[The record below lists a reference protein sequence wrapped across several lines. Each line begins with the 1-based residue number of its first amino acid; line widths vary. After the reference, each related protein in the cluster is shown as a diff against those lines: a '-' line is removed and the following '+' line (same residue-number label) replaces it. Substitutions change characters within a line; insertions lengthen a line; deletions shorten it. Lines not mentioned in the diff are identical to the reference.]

1 MHVVVVGLSH
11 RTAPVE
17 MREKAA
23 LSDRATRT
31 LVRGL
36 MEHADI
42 VEAVALS
49 TCNRTEIYAA
59 TTDPAAAEE
68 VMVQALVERTN
79 ISRNELDCAR
89 YQERDDRAAT
99 QLFRVTSSLDSMVLG
114 ESEIQGQVLA
124 AWELAMEEGAS
135 GPVMNQLFRQAI
147 EVGKR
152 VRTNTR
158 ISRGPSSVPAVAVG
172 IASRAFPDLDHRR
185 VLVIGAGQMAE
196 AVLTSLVDQGVGE
209 VRVVNRTVST
219 ARMLASRFGG
229 EGFGFDRL
237 VEELAEADIVI
248 SSTDAPHTILD
259 RSVLEQ
265 ALGAE
270 GGRRVMIVDISVPRD
285 VDADVARIPG
295 VELHDIDD
303 LERVVE
309 ANLNGR
315 RQEALLG
322 EHIVVE
328 AVAGFVDWR
337 AGLAAAPAI
346 RDLREWAE
354 RVRRDEVDR
363 LAGNWDS
370 LSETDRER
378 IDALTRAL
386 VNKLLHEPTVRARA
400 ALGQTD
406 GMRHI
411 ESLRHLFGLEASADS
426 GQHAT
431 N

>member
-23 LSDRATRT
+23 LSDRATRQ
-31 LVRGL
+31 LLRGL
-36 MEHADI
+36 IEHEQV

-59 TTDPAAAEE
+59 TKDPVGAEE
-68 VMVQALVERTN
+68 VLVQALVERTR
-79 ISRNELDCAR
+79 ISRSELDCAR

-99 QLFRVTSSLDSMVLG
+99 QLFRVASSLDSMVLG
-114 ESEIQGQVLA
+114 ESEIQGQVLS

-152 VRTNTR
+152 VRTNTH

-172 IASRAFPDLDHRR
+172 IATRAFTDLPQRR

-196 AVLTSLVDQGVGE
+196 AVLTSLVDHGVGE

-219 ARMLASRFGG
+219 ARMLASNFGG

-237 VEELAEADIVI
+237 ADELKLADIVI

-259 RSVLEQ
+259 RSVLE
-265 ALGAE
+265 GAV
-270 GGRRVMIVDISVPRD
+270 GDQDGRRVMIVDISVPRD
-285 VDADVARIPG
+285 VEADVASIPG

-315 RQEALLG
+315 RQEALMG
-322 EHIVVE
+322 EHLVVQ
-328 AVAGFVDWR
+328 AVAGFCDWR

-346 RDLREWAE
+346 RDLRDWAE
-354 RVRRDEVDR
+354 KIRSDEVQR
-363 LAGNWDS
+363 LSGSWDS
-370 LSETDRER
+370 MSEADRDRVE
-378 IDALTRAL
+378 ALTRAL

-400 ALGQTD
+400 ALGQAD
-406 GMRHI
+406 GIRHI
-411 ESLRHLFGLEASADS
+411 ESLRHLFGLEATAEPD
-426 GQHAT
+426 HAA

>member
-11 RTAPVE
+11 KTAPVE

-23 LSDRATRT
+23 LSDRATRA
-31 LVRGL
+31 LVRSL
-36 MEHADI
+36 MQHEEI
-42 VEAVALS
+42 IEAVALS

-59 TTDPAAAEE
+59 SPDPVGAEE
-68 VMVQALVERTN
+68 VLVAALVERTS
-79 ISRNELDCAR
+79 ISRSELDCAR

-99 QLFRVTSSLDSMVLG
+99 QLFRVASSLDSMVIG
-114 ESEIQGQVLA
+114 ESEIQGQVLS
-124 AWELAMEEGAS
+124 AWELAMEEGAA

-158 ISRGPSSVPAVAVG
+158 ISHGPSSVPAVAVG
-172 IASRAFPDLDHRR
+172 IASRAFPDLDRRR

-196 AVLTSLVDQGVGE
+196 AVLTSLVAEGVGE
-209 VRVVNRTVST
+209 VRVVNRTVTT
-219 ARMLASRFGG
+219 ARVLASRFGG
-229 EGFGFDRL
+229 TGVGFDGL
-237 VEELAEADIVI
+237 EEELRQADIVI

-259 RSVLEQ
+259 RRVLEG
-265 ALGAE
+265 ALDAQD
-270 GGRRVMIVDISVPRD
+270 GRRMMIVDISVPRD
-285 VDADVARIPG
+285 VEADVARIPG

-322 EHIVVE
+322 ERIVVE

-337 AGLAAAPAI
+337 VGLAAAPAI

-354 RVRRDEVDR
+354 EVRREEVRR
-363 LAGNWDS
+363 LSGSWDS

-378 IDALTRAL
+378 IEALTRAL
-386 VNKLLHEPTVRARA
+386 VNKLLHEPTIRARA
-400 ALGQTD
+400 ALGQAD

-411 ESLRHLFGLEASADS
+411 ESLRHLFGLEAQAEP
-426 GQHAT
+426 GQRSR
-431 N
+431 